1 MPIAKTMRKHWA
13 FALLL
18 LAALQLRAQLPSG
31 SVAPDFIATDL
42 YGQKW
47 CLYDL
52 LAQGKTVILE
62 VSATWCQPCWA
73 YHNSHAMH
81 NFYQAHGPNGDG
93 KAMVLFVEGDPKTNT
108 NCLYGSAG
116 CNESTLGNWVAGTPF
131 PIINSDTIAKAFQV
145 KYFPTIFVICPN
157 RKAYEV
163 GQWSAA
169 DLWTQAQTCP
179 VAAGNTNAG
188 IFDFSAGTP
197 LREVCDELKLQ
208 PKFTLINLG
217 SQALTQ
223 ATVALQWNN
232 TTLQTTQWN
241 GNLGLYGEASIAF
254 DPHWINVSGT
264 LETRLTYVNYA
275 PTDDE
280 PANNTHEKHFTL
292 AQNFKTQKVLLKLR
306 TDQYGAETYWEL
318 RDETGK
324 VLDFGGNLSVGPNG
338 GGKFTGING
347 GPGAYG
353 NNMVIRDTLT
363 LPSPGCYSIHFV
375 DAYGDGMCC
384 TYGNGYYRLYNLD
397 DPLTEIISGGM
408 FRAYDDR
415 GFGVGIAT
423 SADEAIPPILNLN
436 LYPNPAGEQIAV
448 DFVLPQSARLS
459 LSVVNALGRVVL
471 FQPDQVAERGA
482 HHRVLRTDALPDGL
496 YWLCILTDDGTPVS
510 KKFVVQR

>member
-1 MPIAKTMRKHWA
+1 MPIAKTMRKQWA
-13 FALLL
+13 FACLLM
-18 LAALQLRAQLPSG
+18 AALQLRAQLPSG
-31 SVAPDFIATDL
+31 SVAPDFMATDL
-42 YGQKW
+42 NGQKW
-47 CLYDL
+47 HLYDL
-52 LAQGKTVILE
+52 LAQGKTVVLE
-62 VSATWCQPCWA
+62 ISATWCPPCWA

-81 NFYQAHGPNGDG
+81 HFFEEHGPGGDG
-93 KAMVLFVEGDPKTNT
+93 SAMVLFVEGDPQTNT
-108 NCLYGSAG
+108 NCLHGSAG
-116 CNESTLGNWVAGTPF
+116 CNDVTLGNWVAGTPF

-145 KYFPTIFVICPN
+145 KYFPTIFIICPN

-169 DLWTQAQTCP
+169 DLWEQAQSCP
-179 VAAGNTNAG
+179 VAAGQNNAG

-197 LREVCDELKLQ
+197 LREVCDDLKVQ
-208 PKFTLINLG
+208 PGLSLINLG

-232 TTLQTTQWN
+232 TTVQTIEWS
-241 GNLGLYGEASIAF
+241 GNLGLYGEALIAF
-254 DPHWINVSGT
+254 DPYWINAGGT

-280 PANNTHEKHFTL
+280 PQNNAHSTAFSA
-292 AQNFKTQKVLLKLR
+292 AQNFNTQQVLLKIR

-318 RDETGK
+318 RDEAGQ
-324 VLDFGGNLSVGPNG
+324 VLDSGGNQSVGPNG
-338 GGKFTGING
+338 GGKFTGITG

-353 NNMVIRDTLT
+353 NNMIIRDTLT
-363 LPSPGCYSIHFV
+363 LPASGCYSIHFV

-384 TYGNGYYRLYNLD
+384 SYGNGYYRLYNLD

-423 SADEAIPPILNLN
+423 STSESAPSALELE
-436 LYPNPAGEQIAV
+436 LYPNPAGEQIVV

-459 LSVVNALGRVVL
+459 LSVVNALGQVVL
-471 FQPDQVAERGA
+471 AQTPFTAESGA
-482 HHRVLRTDALPDGL
+482 HQRVLHTGMLPDGL
-496 YWLCILTDDGTPVS
+496 YWLHLLTDGAPVS
-510 KKFVVQR
+510 KKFVVRR

>member
-1 MPIAKTMRKHWA
+1 MPIAKTMRKYRA

-18 LAALQLRAQLPSG
+18 VAALRVQAQLPSG

-42 YGQKW
+42 NGQKW

-52 LAQGKTVILE
+52 LAQGKTVVLE
-62 VSATWCQPCWA
+62 ISATWCPPCWA

-81 NFYQAHGPNGDG
+81 HFYEEHGPGGDG
-93 KAMVLFVEGDPKTNT
+93 KAMVLFVEGDPKTNI
-108 NCLYGSAG
+108 NCLHGSAG
-116 CNESTLGNWVAGTPF
+116 CNDVSLGNWVAGTPF

-163 GQWSAA
+163 GQWNAD
-169 DLWTQAQTCP
+169 DLWEQAQTCP
-179 VAAGNTNAG
+179 VAAGQNNAG
-188 IFDFSAGTP
+188 LFDFSAGTP
-197 LREVCDELKLQ
+197 LREVCDNLEIQ
-208 PKFTLINLG
+208 PKLTLINLG
-217 SQALTQ
+217 NQALTQ
-223 ATVALQWNN
+223 ATVALQWNS
-232 TTLQTTQWN
+232 TTVQTIEWS
-241 GNLGLYGEASIAF
+241 GNLGLYGEAPIAF
-254 DPHWINVSGT
+254 DQHWINAGGT

-275 PTDDE
+275 ATDDD
-280 PANNTHEKHFTL
+280 PQNNAHLTTFTA
-292 AQNFKTQKVLLKLR
+292 AQNFTTQKVLLKIR

-324 VLDFGGNLSVGPNG
+324 MLDSGGNHDVGPNG
-338 GGKFTGING
+338 GGKFIGITG

-353 NNMVIRDTLT
+353 NNTIIRDTLT
-363 LPSPGCYSIHFV
+363 LPAPGCYSIHFV

-384 TYGNGYYRLYNLD
+384 AYGNGYYRLYNLD

-423 SADEAIPPILNLN
+423 ATGETAPPLLELN
-436 LYPNPAGEQIAV
+436 LYPNPADEQIAV

-459 LSVVNALGRVVL
+459 LSVVNALGQVVL
-471 FQPDQVAERGA
+471 TQPPFTAEPGA
-482 HHRVLRTDALPDGL
+482 HQRLVHTGSLPDGL
-496 YWLCILTDDGTPVS
+496 YWLHLLTDGAPVS
-510 KKFVVQR
+510 KKFVVRR